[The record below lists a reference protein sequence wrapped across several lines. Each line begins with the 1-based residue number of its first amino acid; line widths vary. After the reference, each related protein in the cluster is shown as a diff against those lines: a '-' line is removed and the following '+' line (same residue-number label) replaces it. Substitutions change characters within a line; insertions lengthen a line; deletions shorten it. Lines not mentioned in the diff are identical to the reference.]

1 VARLAIS
8 KSFLN
13 DYARLDKDVQGAVD
27 AAVSRL
33 AKDPDPGRCLEKPS
47 QTWDDRI
54 RTMEVDSRWRGV
66 VLAPTTGDIYCL
78 VSLLPQ
84 DSARAYVTSRRFSV
98 NRSLGVLEVRDEAAI
113 RRFQPAPPAEAEPW
127 GQRLFADVSDGELT
141 WLGID
146 PLILPTVR
154 LLSSEAGLDR
164 LEAALPDAQHAALAA
179 LACGM
184 TVDEARQ
191 EIHRLYSPEGPRGP
205 VDPDDLVSA
214 MERSPGQ
221 VAIAS
226 SLEELQSIL
235 SHPFAQWRTFLHPAQ
250 RKIALRDSY
259 SGPAQVTGGPGTGK
273 TVAVLHRAAFLAAR
287 GGQVLVT
294 SFNGILADALA
305 TQLDLLVRDDE
316 VHRRIEVRNVDRVA
330 YAIVKAA
337 RGTPVVADERILHA
351 FWAGAA
357 ERAGLELTPAFLKN
371 EWEQVILAQNLRS
384 ELAYLTCTRTGRG
397 RALTR
402 ARRGRIWQAV
412 QQVCADLAA
421 ARQSTHLQLA
431 DEAAGLLRRE
441 GASRYRHILVD
452 DAQDLHPAQW
462 RLLRAAV
469 AAGPDDLFIAGDP
482 HQRIYNNRAS
492 LEGLRISVR
501 GRSHR
506 LSLSYRTTQEILAWA
521 VPLLGKDPVS
531 GLDGEE
537 ASLIGYRSPMH
548 GAPPQLRAAASRA
561 EEFGWLGQQI
571 RFWLA
576 LGIEPQ
582 AIGVTARSAELLRSA
597 REMLS
602 ADGIATTPLSA
613 RGSAGAVRAGTMHA
627 MKGLEFQAVA
637 VVGVELGLVPQLAA
651 LTPESE
657 DPVGYAQDMQRE
669 RCVLFVACTRAR
681 DHLYVSGTGGLSPFL
696 PPREDQLAG
705 AGSVALGGLS

>member
-1 VARLAIS
+1 MARLAIA

-27 AAVSRL
+27 VAVSRL
-33 AKDPDPGRCLEKPS
+33 AKDPDPGRCLEKPQ

-113 RRFQPAPPAEAEPW
+113 RRFQPAPPAEAGPR
-127 GQRLFADVSDGELT
+127 GRLFADISDDALT
-141 WLGID
+141 GLGID

-154 LLSSEAGLDR
+154 LLSSEADLDR

-184 TVDEARQ
+184 TVGEARA
-191 EIHRLYSPEGPRGP
+191 EIHRLYSPEAPRGP

-226 SLEELQSIL
+226 GLEELQSIL
-235 SHPFAQWRTFLHPAQ
+235 SHPFAQWRTFLHPTQ
-250 RKIALRDSY
+250 RKVALRGTY

-305 TQLDLLVRDDE
+305 TQLDLLLTDDE

-337 RGTPVVADERILHA
+337 RGTPIVADERILHA
-351 FWAGAA
+351 FWVAAA
-357 ERAGLELTPAFLKN
+357 ERAGLEFTPAFLKN

-384 ELAYLTCTRTGRG
+384 ELTYLNCTRTGRG

-402 ARRGRIWQAV
+402 AQRGRVWQAV
-412 QQVCADLAA
+412 QEVCADLAA

-431 DEAAGLLRRE
+431 HEAADLLRGE
-441 GASRYRHILVD
+441 EAPHYQHILVD

-469 AAGPDDLFIAGDP
+469 APGPDDLFIAGDP

-492 LEGLRISVR
+492 LESLRISVR

-537 ASLIGYRSPMH
+537 ASLVGYRSPIH
-548 GAPPQLRAAASRA
+548 GAPPQLRAAGSRT

-582 AIGVTARSAELLRSA
+582 AIGVTARSAELLRAA

-602 ADGIATTPLSA
+602 VDGITTTPLSA
-613 RGSAGAVRAGTMHA
+613 RGSAQAVRAGTMHA

-651 LTPESE
+651 VTPESE

-681 DHLYVSGTGGLSPFL
+681 DHLYVSGTGELSDFL
-696 PPREDQLAG
+696 PPQEDQFAG
-705 AGSVALGGLS
+705 AGSLVLGR